1 MEIKIKVADGETL
14 EQLREMSPER
24 FLRAWAI
31 AVKNLAKR
39 KAQEAAAKSGGRSF
53 WQREILPSIHDEV
66 NPTSARVYSDSYI
79 AEHVHTGGVIRPRL
93 RKYLAIP
100 LDNKL
105 KNKGPEDVPW
115 RTPKHKP
122 VLLPRKHG
130 PGFVMLDYAGRKK
143 ELKAKFALVPET
155 KPQKPRPW
163 WPEEWEAREVTE
175 EIISD
180 LV

>member
-53 WQREILPSIHDEV
+53 WQREILPSVHDEV
-66 NPTSARVYSDSYI
+66 NPTSAQVYSDSFI

-100 LDNKL
+100 LDKKL
-105 KNKGPEDVPW
+105 KKKSPEDVPW
-115 RTPKHKP
+115 RTPDGKP
-122 VLLPRKHG
+122 VWLPRKRG
-130 PGFVMLDYAGRKK
+130 PGWVMLDYAGRKK

-163 WPEEWEAREVTE
+163 WPEDWEAREVTE
-175 EIISD
+175 EIIND
-180 LV
+180 LF